1 MWADRK
7 TYDDLRLSE
16 ANQRGVAATLKEEVI
31 SLRAT
36 LDWMRVRLTQLEHER
51 AVLISNY
58 MGITVTAPRFEKAPQ
73 KSDFNHPLQ
82 SMPSF
87 EDVGDE
93 EASRLGVGHNPDGTL
108 HYTTK

>member
-1 MWADRK
+1 MWVDRK
-7 TYDDLRLSE
+7 LFDDLRLAE
-16 ANQRGVAATLKEEVI
+16 ANQRGVATTLKEEVI
-31 SLRAT
+31 SLRST

-73 KSDFNHPLQ
+73 TSDFNHPLQ
-82 SMPSF
+82 ALPSF

-93 EASRLGVGHNPDGTL
+93 EAARLGVGHNPDGTL
-108 HYTTK
+108 RYTTK

>member
-1 MWADRK
+1 MWVDRK
-7 TYDDLRLSE
+7 LFDDLRLSE
-16 ANQRGVAATLKEEVI
+16 ANQRGVAVTLKEEVI
-31 SLRAT
+31 ALRST

-58 MGITVTAPRFEKAPQ
+58 MGITVTAPRFETAPQ

-82 SMPSF
+82 SLPSF

-93 EASRLGVGHNPDGTL
+93 EAARLGVGHNPDGTIRFA
-108 HYTTK
+108 TK